1 MVTLVDLNGNLKMN
15 RLDESEVYKW
25 FDILKNNKE
34 LVEIR
39 LIGSNK
45 TGSGYFTDAKTL
57 IEAIKPYT
65 DSYNCYFTLNS
76 INPACYGREQKDK
89 IVLRPKNTTQDN
101 EILIRNYV
109 LIDLD
114 PKRPSGVCSTKEE
127 SMKAYE
133 KGKEVT
139 KFLMGNGFYEPLV
152 VFSSSGIHLYL
163 KCALINNEENTKL
176 VKRFLNA
183 ISMLFSDDDVDCDTS
198 VYNAARI
205 SRLIGSYSCKGA
217 NNDVTRPQRKCRFLS
232 IPDEI
237 KVNER
242 EYFVKIANMYPE
254 EEQPSRENNYS
265 VERFDLEAFLQKHNI
280 EVTKV
285 EQVAGG
291 KKYVLKHCIFNHSH
305 TGKDAVIFQR
315 DSGQIAYH
323 CFHASCQQYSWHDVR
338 LMFEPDAYS
347 KKDYREFQYKQ
358 RYYGAIPPQ
367 VFEPVAETDDKGKK
381 WLTSKDIKRMREQD
395 IIAIPTGYPYLDKAI
410 KGLILGE
417 VTILSGLNG
426 SGKSSW
432 LNSVM
437 LNVIHRGFKVACF
450 SGELTDFN
458 VMKWLT
464 QSAAG
469 KHYVKKVEGC
479 DYAYEVDDL
488 VYEKICNWLY
498 EKFYLFN
505 NNYGNQFQQVLS
517 DLEEVVAK
525 GVKLIVLDNL
535 MALQISNLAGDKN
548 EQQKQ
553 FILDIVEFAKR
564 HSVHIIVVCHPR
576 KESGAQ
582 TFLRKESIAGS
593 GDLTNA
599 VQNVAIVHRVG
610 DDFCKRASEFFGKE
624 KVEKYME
631 YSNVVEWCK
640 NRSYGV
646 VNYLVGMYYEV
657 ETKRFKNSIAEHII
671 YGWEDNPTQ
680 IDFDYSSNDAINAF
694 ESQQDIDNEQL
705 DSFEDLLKS
714 PF

>member
-1 MVTLVDLNGNLKMN
+1 MN

-45 TGSGYFTDAKTL
+45 NGSGYFTDAKTL

-101 EILIRNYV
+101 EIICRNYV

-127 SMKAYE
+127 SMKAHE
-133 KGKEVT
+133 RGKEVT
-139 KFLMGNGFYEPLV
+139 KFLMDNGFYEPIV

-163 KCALINNEENTKL
+163 KCALLNNEENTKL

-217 NNDVTRPQRKCRFLS
+217 NNDAIRPQRKCRFLS

-237 KVNER
+237 KVNEK

-265 VERFDLEAFLQKHNI
+265 VERFDLDAFLQKHNI

-285 EQVAGG
+285 DKVAGG

-323 CFHASCQQYSWHDVR
+323 CFHSSCQQYSWHDVR
-338 LMFEPDAYS
+338 LMFEPDICTRKSTYQPHRIFRPIRQEIVP
-347 KKDYREFQYKQ
+347 KE
-358 RYYGAIPPQ
+358 PQ
-367 VFEPVAETDDKGKK
+367 AEEEDKGNV
-381 WLTSKDIKRMREQD
+381 WQSFDEIKDEDRSQI
-395 IIAIPTGYPYLDKAI
+395 
-410 KGLILGE
+410 
-417 VTILSGLNG
+417 VTIPSGITKFDEECCGYDKPSVNVWSGNNG
-426 SGKSSW
+426 SGKSSL
-432 LNSVM
+432 LNQLA
-437 LNVIHRGFKVACF
+437 LNAVNNGFKVAIY
-450 SGELTDFN
+450 SGELRGN
-458 VMKWLT
+458 RLKRWVLL
-464 QSAAG
+464 QAAG
-469 KHYVKKVEGC
+469 KTYNKKSLYNNFDYYTPNNIRDKIVEWLRGNLYNYNTKYSSNIEQVCVEIENLVKT
-479 DYAYEVDDL
+479 
-488 VYEKICNWLY
+488 
-498 EKFYLFN
+498 
-505 NNYGNQFQQVLS
+505 
-517 DLEEVVAK
+517 K
-525 GVKLIVLDNL
+525 GIDMIIIDNL
-535 MALQISNLAGDKN
+535 SCLDIDTLEGAVN
-548 EQQKQ
+548 EQQKNA
-553 FILDIVEFAKR
+553 IKMIVRLTNNINVAT
-564 HSVHIIVVCHPR
+564 HLIIHP
-576 KESGAQ
+576 KKSYGGY
-582 TFLRKESIAGS
+582 LRKEDVS
-593 GDLTNA
+593 GVKTLTDLA
-599 VQNVAIVHRVG
+599 DNVFFVHRWNQDTQKAAKEFMPKSVY
-610 DDFCKRASEFFGKE
+610 DDIEISRATNIVEVIKMREYGEAEGHIYKLFYESE
-624 KVEKYME
+624 
-631 YSNVVEWCK
+631 SRRLK
-640 NRSYGV
+640 N
-646 VNYLVGMYYEV
+646 N
-657 ETKRFKNSIAEHII
+657 IAENVT
-671 YGWEDNPTQ
+671 YGWCEQNSMSQLPLEQPT
-680 IDFDYSSNDAINAF
+680 SSEQMSNIPNLPF
-694 ESQQDIDNEQL
+694 ESSSE
-705 DSFEDLLKS
+705 EA

>member
-1 MVTLVDLNGNLKMN
+1 MS

-89 IVLRPKNTTQDN
+89 IVLRPKNTTQDS
-101 EILIRNYV
+101 EILCRNYV

-139 KFLMGNGFYEPLV
+139 KFLMDNGFYEPLV

-183 ISMLFSDDDVDCDTS
+183 ISMLFSDDDVDCDIS

-217 NNDVTRPQRKCRFLS
+217 NNDATRPQRKCRFLS

-237 KVNER
+237 KVNEK

-254 EEQPSRENNYS
+254 EEARPSSQNNYS
-265 VERFDLEAFLQKHNI
+265 MESFDLDAFIEKHNI
-280 EVTKV
+280 PVTKKV
-285 EQVAGG
+285 EVADGTRYYLEHCLFNDQHKG
-291 KKYVLKHCIFNHSH
+291 HDAILFKHKN
-305 TGKDAVIFQR
+305 GAVAYFCFHNSC
-315 DSGQIAYH
+315 SGNDWRKVREMYEPDCYTRKSTYQPHRSFRPIKQEIVPKELQETEESKGNVWQCLSEIEDEDRSKIVSIPSGITQYDKECCGFDKPSLSVWSGNNGSAKSTLLNQIA
-323 CFHASCQQYSWHDVR
+323 
-338 LMFEPDAYS
+338 
-347 KKDYREFQYKQ
+347 
-358 RYYGAIPPQ
+358 
-367 VFEPVAETDDKGKK
+367 
-381 WLTSKDIKRMREQD
+381 
-395 IIAIPTGYPYLDKAI
+395 
-410 KGLILGE
+410 
-417 VTILSGLNG
+417 LNAV
-426 SGKSSW
+426 
-432 LNSVM
+432 NQ
-437 LNVIHRGFKVACF
+437 GFKVAIY
-450 SGELTDFN
+450 SGELRGKK
-458 VMKWLT
+458 MKRWLLY
-464 QSAAG
+464 QAAG
-469 KHYVKKVEGC
+469 KQYNKKSIYNEFDYFTPIPVKDKIVSWLDGKLYNYNTRYSHNIEQVCLEVEK
-479 DYAYEVDDL
+479 L
-488 VYEKICNWLY
+488 VKE
-498 EKFYLFN
+498 
-505 NNYGNQFQQVLS
+505 QQI
-517 DLEEVVAK
+517 DM
-525 GVKLIVLDNL
+525 LIMDNL
-535 MALQISNLAGDKN
+535 SCLDIQELDGAIN
-548 EQQKQ
+548 EQQKAA
-553 FILDIVEFAKR
+553 IKMLLRLTDNLELATHLV
-564 HSVHIIVVCHPR
+564 VHPKKAETYLR
-576 KESGAQ
+576 KNDVSGAK
-582 TFLRKESIAGS
+582 TLT
-593 GDLTNA
+593 DLA
-599 VQNVAIVHRVG
+599 DCVFFVHRWNQ
-610 DDFCKRASEFFGKE
+610 DTQKAAKEFMIDSVYYDLCDSGATNLVEVIKHREFGEAEGHIYKLYFE
-624 KVEKYME
+624 PE
-631 YSNVVEWCK
+631 S
-640 NRSYGV
+640 RR
-646 VNYLVGMYYEV
+646 L
-657 ETKRFKNSIAEHII
+657 KNSISEHIH

-694 ESQQDIDNEQL
+694 ETQQDIDNEQL

>member
-1 MVTLVDLNGNLKMN
+1 MVTLADLNGNSKMN

-45 TGSGYFTDAKTL
+45 NGSGYFTDAKTL

-101 EILIRNYV
+101 EIICRNYV

-114 PKRPSGVCSTKEE
+114 PKRPSGVCSTNEE
-127 SMKAYE
+127 AMKAHE

-139 KFLMGNGFYEPLV
+139 KFLIDNGFYEPIV

-163 KCALINNEENTKL
+163 KCALLNNEENTKL

-217 NNDVTRPQRKCRFLS
+217 NNDATRPQRKCRFLS

-237 KVNER
+237 KVNEK

-265 VERFDLEAFLQKHNI
+265 VERFDLEAFLKKHNI

-285 EQVAGG
+285 DKVAGG

-323 CFHASCQQYSWHDVR
+323 CFHSSCQQYSWHDAR
-338 LMFEPDAYS
+338 LMFEPDAYTRKS
-347 KKDYREFQYKQ
+347 TYQPHRIFRPIRQEIAPKELQ
-358 RYYGAIPPQ
+358 
-367 VFEPVAETDDKGKK
+367 AEEEDKGKV
-381 WLTSKDIKRMREQD
+381 WQSFDEIKDEDRSQI
-395 IIAIPTGYPYLDKAI
+395 
-410 KGLILGE
+410 
-417 VTILSGLNG
+417 VTIPSGITKFDEECCGYDKPSVNVWSGNNG
-426 SGKSSW
+426 SGKSSL
-432 LNSVM
+432 LNQLA
-437 LNVIHRGFKVACF
+437 LNAVNNGFKVAIY
-450 SGELTDFN
+450 SGELRGN
-458 VMKWLT
+458 RLKRWVLL
-464 QSAAG
+464 QAAG
-469 KHYVKKVEGC
+469 KTYNKKSQYNNFDYYTPNNIRDKIVEWLKGNLYNYNTKYSSNIGQICVEIENIVKT
-479 DYAYEVDDL
+479 
-488 VYEKICNWLY
+488 
-498 EKFYLFN
+498 
-505 NNYGNQFQQVLS
+505 
-517 DLEEVVAK
+517 K
-525 GVKLIVLDNL
+525 GIDMIIIDNL
-535 MALQISNLAGDKN
+535 SCLDIDTLEGAVN
-548 EQQKQ
+548 EQQKSA
-553 FILDIVEFAKR
+553 IKMIVRLTNNINVAT
-564 HSVHIIVVCHPR
+564 HLIIHP
-576 KESGAQ
+576 KKSYGGY
-582 TFLRKESIAGS
+582 LRKEDVS
-593 GDLTNA
+593 GVKTLTDLA
-599 VQNVAIVHRVG
+599 DNVFFVHRWNQDTQKAAKEFMPKSVY
-610 DDFCKRASEFFGKE
+610 DDIEISRATNI
-624 KVEKYME
+624 VEVIKMRE
-631 YSNVVEWCK
+631 YGEAEGHIYKLFYEPESRRLK
-640 NRSYGV
+640 N
-646 VNYLVGMYYEV
+646 N
-657 ETKRFKNSIAEHII
+657 IAENVI
-671 YGWEDNPTQ
+671 YGWCEHFELPENRQTKTIQYEQEEDPFKP
-680 IDFDYSSNDAINAF
+680 FDGDA
-694 ESQQDIDNEQL
+694 
-705 DSFEDLLKS
+705 

>member
-1 MVTLVDLNGNLKMN
+1 MA

-45 TGSGYFTDAKTL
+45 NGSGYFTDARTL

-101 EILIRNYV
+101 EIICRNYV

-114 PKRPSGVCSTKEE
+114 PKRPSGICSTKEE

-139 KFLMGNGFYEPLV
+139 KFLMDNGFYEPLV

-163 KCALINNEENTKL
+163 KCALLNNEENTKL

-217 NNDVTRPQRKCRFLS
+217 NNDATRPQRKCRFLS

-237 KVNER
+237 KVNEK

-305 TGKDAVIFQR
+305 AGKDAVIFQR

-323 CFHASCQQYSWHDVR
+323 CFHSSCQQYSWRDAR
-338 LMFEPDAYS
+338 LMFEPDAYTRKS
-347 KKDYREFQYKQ
+347 TYQPHRIFRPIRQEIVTKE
-358 RYYGAIPPQ
+358 PQ
-367 VFEPVAETDDKGKK
+367 AEEEDKGNV
-381 WLTSKDIKRMREQD
+381 WQSFDEIKDEDRSQI
-395 IIAIPTGYPYLDKAI
+395 
-410 KGLILGE
+410 
-417 VTILSGLNG
+417 VTIPSGITKFDEECCGYDKPSVNVWSGNNG
-426 SGKSSW
+426 SGKSSL
-432 LNSVM
+432 LNQLA
-437 LNVIHRGFKVACF
+437 LNAVNNGFKVAIY
-450 SGELTDFN
+450 SGELRGN
-458 VMKWLT
+458 RLKRWVLL
-464 QSAAG
+464 QAAG
-469 KHYVKKVEGC
+469 KTYNKKSQYNNFDYYTPNNIRDKIVEWLKGNLYNYNTKYSSNIEQVCVEIENLVKT
-479 DYAYEVDDL
+479 
-488 VYEKICNWLY
+488 
-498 EKFYLFN
+498 
-505 NNYGNQFQQVLS
+505 
-517 DLEEVVAK
+517 K
-525 GVKLIVLDNL
+525 GIDMIIIDNL
-535 MALQISNLAGDKN
+535 SCLDIDTLEGAVN
-548 EQQKQ
+548 EQQKNA
-553 FILDIVEFAKR
+553 IKMIVRLTNNINVAT
-564 HSVHIIVVCHPR
+564 HLIIHP
-576 KESGAQ
+576 KKSYGGY
-582 TFLRKESIAGS
+582 LRKEDVS
-593 GDLTNA
+593 GVKTLTDLA
-599 VQNVAIVHRVG
+599 DNVFFVHRWNQDTQKAAKEFMPKSVY
-610 DDFCKRASEFFGKE
+610 DDIELSRATNIVEVIKMREYGEAEGHIYKLFYESESRRLKNNIAE
-624 KVEKYME
+624 
-631 YSNVVEWCK
+631 NVTYGWC
-640 NRSYGV
+640 
-646 VNYLVGMYYEV
+646 EQ
-657 ETKRFKNSIAEHII
+657 NSISQVPLEQ
-671 YGWEDNPTQ
+671 PT
-680 IDFDYSSNDAINAF
+680 SSERMSTIPTLPF
-694 ESQQDIDNEQL
+694 ESSSE
-705 DSFEDLLKS
+705 EA

>member
-1 MVTLVDLNGNLKMN
+1 MI

-45 TGSGYFTDAKTL
+45 NGSGYFTDAKTL

-101 EILIRNYV
+101 EIICRNYV

-127 SMKAYE
+127 SMKAHE

-139 KFLMGNGFYEPLV
+139 KFLIDNGFYEPIV

-163 KCALINNEENTKL
+163 KCALLNNEENTKL

-217 NNDVTRPQRKCRFLS
+217 NNDATRPQRKCRFLS

-237 KVNER
+237 KVNEK

-285 EQVAGG
+285 EKVAGG

-323 CFHASCQQYSWHDVR
+323 CFHSSCQQYSWHDVR
-338 LMFEPDAYS
+338 LMFEPDFYTRKS
-347 KKDYREFQYKQ
+347 TYQPHRIFRPIRQEIFPKE
-358 RYYGAIPPQ
+358 PQ
-367 VFEPVAETDDKGKK
+367 AEEEDKGNV
-381 WLTSKDIKRMREQD
+381 WQSFDEIKDEDRSQI
-395 IIAIPTGYPYLDKAI
+395 
-410 KGLILGE
+410 
-417 VTILSGLNG
+417 VTIPSGITKFDEECCGYDKPSVNVWSGNNG
-426 SGKSSW
+426 SGKSSL
-432 LNSVM
+432 LNQLA
-437 LNVIHRGFKVACF
+437 LNAVNNGFKVAIY
-450 SGELTDFN
+450 SGELRGN
-458 VMKWLT
+458 RLKRWVLL
-464 QSAAG
+464 QAAG
-469 KHYVKKVEGC
+469 KTYNKKSLYNNFDYYTPNNIRDKIVEWLRGNLYNYNTKYSSNIEQVCVEIENLVKT
-479 DYAYEVDDL
+479 
-488 VYEKICNWLY
+488 
-498 EKFYLFN
+498 
-505 NNYGNQFQQVLS
+505 
-517 DLEEVVAK
+517 K
-525 GVKLIVLDNL
+525 GIDMIIIDNL
-535 MALQISNLAGDKN
+535 SCLDIDTLEGAVN
-548 EQQKQ
+548 EQQKNA
-553 FILDIVEFAKR
+553 IKMIVRLTNNINVAT
-564 HSVHIIVVCHPR
+564 HLIIHP
-576 KESGAQ
+576 KKSYGGY
-582 TFLRKESIAGS
+582 LRKEDVS
-593 GDLTNA
+593 GVKTLTDLA
-599 VQNVAIVHRVG
+599 DNVFFVHRWNQDTQKAAKEFMPKSVY
-610 DDFCKRASEFFGKE
+610 DDIEISRATNIVEVIKMREYGEAEGHIYKLFYESE
-624 KVEKYME
+624 
-631 YSNVVEWCK
+631 SRRLK
-640 NRSYGV
+640 N
-646 VNYLVGMYYEV
+646 N
-657 ETKRFKNSIAEHII
+657 IAENVT
-671 YGWEDNPTQ
+671 YGWCEQNSMSQLPLEQPT
-680 IDFDYSSNDAINAF
+680 SSERTSDIPNLPF
-694 ESQQDIDNEQL
+694 ESSSE
-705 DSFEDLLKS
+705 EA